1 MNSSKK
7 ILIAVVLIFVLIFV
21 FFFVAQNQNQKE
33 TEEASSFI
41 EKIEGLDIVVVEEGE
56 GASVKTGD
64 SIDIHYVGKLE
75 DGKIFDSSRER
86 KKPYNFTIGE
96 GEVIKGWEKGVI
108 GMKVGEIRVL
118 TISPELGF
126 GSRSQGPI
134 PPNSTL
140 IYEIELM
147 SINSQD

>member
-7 ILIAVVLIFVLIFV
+7 ILIAVILILVLIFVI
-21 FFFVAQNQNQKE
+21 FFVAQNQNQKE
-33 TEEASSFI
+33 TEGDSSSI
-41 EKIEGLDIVVVEEGE
+41 EKIEGLDIVITKEGE
-56 GASVKTGD
+56 GVSVKTGD
-64 SIDIHYVGKLE
+64 NIDVHYIGKLE
-75 DGKIFDSSRER
+75 DGNVFDSSRER

-118 TISPELGF
+118 TISPELGYGF
-126 GSRSQGPI
+126 RSQGPI

-140 IYEIELM
+140 IFEIELM